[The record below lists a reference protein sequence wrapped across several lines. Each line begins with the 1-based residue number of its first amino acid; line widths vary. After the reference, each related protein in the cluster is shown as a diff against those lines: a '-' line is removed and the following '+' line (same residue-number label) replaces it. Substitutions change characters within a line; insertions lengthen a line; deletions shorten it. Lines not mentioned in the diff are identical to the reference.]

1 MSLLEDNIR
10 LIQSQD
16 PNLAL
21 RLKNVCGTLLN
32 VMPAQNSMPT
42 ARVEDRWIH
51 SAYDPQREAQTWAEE
66 AVKEHRPGEDILLFG
81 VGLLY
86 HVEAISSMLTSETTI
101 YVAAPDLR
109 ELVDVLSVRSLK
121 GWGERV
127 QWLSEESEAM
137 ANRLATVDQP
147 IRMMAYGPA
156 AALHES
162 SYDALRIHLREQVA
176 KKNGGRLRITVIG
189 PMYGGSLPIARY
201 VVHAL
206 EALGHVVSWID
217 HSVFYSGYQSLG
229 TLRDPRLR
237 QTVQG
242 RFSDILGVA
251 SLAHLAEDLPDVV
264 LALSQSPLSMAVL
277 DQLRR
282 KHVLTAMWFVE
293 NYRHF
298 TYWQQ
303 LAAGYDCWFVMQQQT
318 CVDDFKHAG
327 ARYVSY
333 LPLAADP
340 TVHKPMALSD
350 EERAE
355 FEADVSFVGA
365 GYFNRRQLFP
375 FLMTPEW
382 SLKIWGNEWENAG
395 ALDAVLQRD
404 GARIDTATSVKVF
417 NATAVN
423 INLHS
428 YTGEGFDPEG
438 DGVNPRTFE
447 LAACGAFQLVDH
459 RTLLPELF
467 GPSMLGVID
476 QPDALA
482 PAVRRFL
489 HEPEARRS
497 MAEQSRTHVLAH
509 HTYRH
514 RMATLL
520 GELGVQY
527 PDRIGAVLRGDRQAA
542 SLLTRTNDCPALSPF
557 LRSFPQKER
566 VELEDVAATI
576 RCKGPTAV
584 LTRDELL
591 ILMMDEY
598 RQEKRDFL

>member
-10 LIQSQD
+10 MIQSQD
-16 PNLAL
+16 PALAL
-21 RLKNVCGTLLN
+21 RLKSVSGKLLN
-32 VMPAQNSMPT
+32 IMPARNSMPT
-42 ARVEDRWIH
+42 ARVGERWIH
-51 SAYDPQREAQTWAEE
+51 SAYDPQREAETWAGE
-66 AVKEHRPGEDILLFG
+66 AIKEHRAGEAVLLFG

-86 HVEAISSMLTSETTI
+86 HVEAISSILTKETTV
-101 YVAAPDLR
+101 YVAVPDLR
-109 ELVDVLSVRSLK
+109 EMVDALSVRSLK

-127 QWLSEESEAM
+127 QWLSGEMNTM
-137 ANRLATVDQP
+137 ANRLAAVEQP
-147 IRMMAYGPA
+147 IRMMAYDPA

-162 SYDALRIHLREQVA
+162 SYRALRTILREQVA
-176 KKNGGRLRITVIG
+176 QKNGGRLRMTVIG

-242 RFSDILGVA
+242 RFSDVLGVA

-264 LALSQSPLSMAVL
+264 LALSQAPLSMAVL
-277 DQLRR
+277 EQLRR

-293 NYRHF
+293 NFRHF

-303 LAAGYDCWFVMQQQT
+303 LAAGYDCWFVMQQQP
-318 CVDDFKHAG
+318 CFDAFKQAG
-327 ARYVSY
+327 ARHVTY

-340 TVHKPMALSD
+340 TIHKPMLLSN

-375 FLMTPEW
+375 SLMTPEW
-382 SLKIWGNEWENAG
+382 SFKIWGNEWENAG
-395 ALDAVLQRD
+395 SLDAALQRD
-404 GARIDTATSVKVF
+404 GARIDTETSVKVF
-417 NATAVN
+417 NATDVN
-423 INLHS
+423 VNLHS
-428 YTGEGFDPEG
+428 YTNEGFDPEG

-447 LAACGAFQLVDH
+447 LAACGAFQLVDD
-459 RTLLPELF
+459 RTLLPELLS
-467 GPSMLGVID
+467 PSMLGVID
-476 QPDALA
+476 QADALA

-497 MAEQSRTHVLAH
+497 MADQSRTHVLAH

-527 PDRIGAVLRGDRQAA
+527 PDRIGSVLRGDRQAE
-542 SLLTRTNDCPALSPF
+542 SLLTRTNDCPALTPF
-557 LRSFPQKER
+557 LRSFPQKDR

-576 RCKGPTAV
+576 RHKGPTAV